1 MLLSALVNSTY
12 KEHIMVSVRSEAA
25 HCCHKKKMS
34 MRDNFCVGNW
44 YLV

>member
-12 KEHIMVSVRSEAA
+12 KEHMVSVRSEAA

-34 MRDNFCVGNW
+34 TRDNFCVGNW